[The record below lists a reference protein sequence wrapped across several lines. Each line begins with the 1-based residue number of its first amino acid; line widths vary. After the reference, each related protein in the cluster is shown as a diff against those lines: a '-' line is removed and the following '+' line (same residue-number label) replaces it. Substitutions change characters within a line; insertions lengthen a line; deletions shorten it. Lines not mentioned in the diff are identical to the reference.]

1 MSTEEGKREFI
12 NPIDKDKITENPHS
26 LEYAHTVGGAV
37 IKPEDKGKIKG
48 RAISAMQEQ
57 TGLQMNQIYEQ
68 MQLLAN
74 QAKVLQ
80 DRVNISERIYGAEM
94 RFEPLISHIYYLY
107 RKGEKDM
114 LTMVSPGEWGKRMPY
129 DAFVAKVKLL
139 GDHTW
144 EILEKGED
152 EPD

>member
-1 MSTEEGKREFI
+1 MSKEKGKKDFV
-12 NPIDKDKITENPHS
+12 NPIDKDKITETPHS

-48 RAISAMQEQ
+48 RAVSAMQEQ

-74 QAKVLQ
+74 QAKELQ
-80 DRVNISERIYGAEM
+80 DRVHISERIYKAEM
-94 RFEPLISHIYYLY
+94 RFEPIISHIYFLY
-107 RKGEKDM
+107 AKGEKDL
-114 LTMVSPGEWGKRMPY
+114 LTMVSPDQWGRKMPY
-129 DAFVAKVKLL
+129 DHFIAKVKLL

-144 EILEKGED
+144 EVLEKGEHFD
-152 EPD
+152 

>member
-80 DRVNISERIYGAEM
+80 YRVNISERIYGAEM

-144 EILEKGED
+144 EILEKGE
-152 EPD
+152 EK

>member
-1 MSTEEGKREFI
+1 MSKEEGKKDFV

-48 RAISAMQEQ
+48 RAVSAMQEQ

-74 QAKVLQ
+74 QAKELQ
-80 DRVNISERIYGAEM
+80 DRVHISERIYKAEM
-94 RFEPLISHIYYLY
+94 RFEPIISHIYFLY
-107 RKGEKDM
+107 AKGEKDL
-114 LTMVSPGEWGKRMPY
+114 LTMVSPDQWGRKMPY
-129 DAFVAKVKLL
+129 DHFIAKVKLL

-144 EILEKGED
+144 EVLEKGEHFD
-152 EPD
+152 

>member
-1 MSTEEGKREFI
+1 MSKEKGKKDFV

-48 RAISAMQEQ
+48 RAVSAMQEQ

-74 QAKVLQ
+74 QAKELQ
-80 DRVNISERIYGAEM
+80 DRVHISERIYKAEM
-94 RFEPLISHIYYLY
+94 RFEPIISHIYFLY
-107 RKGEKDM
+107 AKGEKDL
-114 LTMVSPGEWGKRMPY
+114 LTMVSPDQWGRKMPY
-129 DAFVAKVKLL
+129 DHFIAKVKLL

-144 EILEKGED
+144 EVLEKGEHFD
-152 EPD
+152 